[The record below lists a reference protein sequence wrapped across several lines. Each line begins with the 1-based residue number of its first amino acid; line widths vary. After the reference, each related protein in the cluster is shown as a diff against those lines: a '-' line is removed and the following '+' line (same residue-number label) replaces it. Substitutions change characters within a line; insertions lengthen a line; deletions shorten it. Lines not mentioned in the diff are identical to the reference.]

1 MKKFTLTTYD
11 ADGNPMIE
19 TVRHSRK
26 AITFAALMECI
37 ADPEELGGE
46 VVAYTI
52 KPEGEEEEH
61 YWNV

>member
-1 MKKFTLTTYD
+1 
-11 ADGNPMIE
+11 
-19 TVRHSRK
+19 VRHSRK

-37 ADPEELGGE
+37 RDPEELGGE

>member
-1 MKKFTLTTYD
+1 MKRFTLTTYD
-11 ADGNPMIE
+11 ADGNPLIE

-26 AITFAALMECI
+26 AITFAALME
-37 ADPEELGGE
+37 ALEEE

-52 KPEGEEEEH
+52 KPEGEAEEH